1 MNKITRK
8 FFAILLSC
16 MLVVAGVATP
26 AKTTDNAVIAAEN
39 VAKKGTV
46 TMTVERITIGQGYL
60 VSPVQVEIQNGD
72 TVDTVFK
79 RVMDAKGF
87 KYDDNGYLASI
98 ENADTGKINI
108 PA

>member
-8 FFAILLSC
+8 FLAILLSC

-39 VAKKGTV
+39 VAKTGTV

-60 VSPVQVEIQNGD
+60 VRPVQVEIQNGD

-79 RVMDAKGF
+79 RVWMQRDLSTMTMDTLQALKMQIQ
-87 KYDDNGYLASI
+87 AR
-98 ENADTGKINI
+98 
-108 PA
+108 

>member
-39 VAKKGTV
+39 VAKK
-46 TMTVERITIGQGYL
+46 EL
-60 VSPVQVEIQNGD
+60 
-72 TVDTVFK
+72 
-79 RVMDAKGF
+79 
-87 KYDDNGYLASI
+87 
-98 ENADTGKINI
+98 
-108 PA
+108 

>member
-8 FFAILLSC
+8 FLAILLSC

-39 VAKKGTV
+39 VAKTGTV

-60 VSPVQVEIQNGD
+60 VRPVQVEIQNGD

-79 RVMDAKGF
+79 RVMDAK
-87 KYDDNGYLASI
+87 
-98 ENADTGKINI
+98 DTLQALKMQIQ
-108 PA
+108 AR